1 MAKAAAKAKKQ
12 RTRTGLLTKVL
23 ILALLVGMGWQLH
36 RLRDQVADAQES
48 RDVLAGEVAAQQQ
61 ENDALAKDIAEG
73 ATSEKMQEIAREQ
86 LGMVE
91 PRERVFCDVSN

>member
-23 ILALLVGMGWQLH
+23 ILALLVGMGWQLY
-36 RLRDQVADAQES
+36 RLRDQVEDAQTQ
-48 RDVLAGEVAAQQQ
+48 RDQLAGEVAAQQQ

-73 ATSEKMQEIAREQ
+73 TTSEKMQEIAREQ
-86 LGMVE
+86 LGMVA
-91 PRERVFCDVSN
+91 PGERVFYDVSN